1 VGPVGVGTIDETLVE
16 LVTVPEALTEDGAT
30 DDGEEL
36 TDIEDADVALYAY
49 N

>member
-1 VGPVGVGTIDETLVE
+1 VGVGTIDETLVE
-16 LVTVPEALTEDGAT
+16 LATAPEALTEDCAT

-36 TDIEDADVALYAY
+36 TDVEDADVALYAY